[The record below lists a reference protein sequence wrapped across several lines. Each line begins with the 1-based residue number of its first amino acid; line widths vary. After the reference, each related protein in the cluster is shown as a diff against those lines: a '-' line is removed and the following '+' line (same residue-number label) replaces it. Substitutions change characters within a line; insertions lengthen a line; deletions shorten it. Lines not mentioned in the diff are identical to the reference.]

1 MPRVRSSSLRN
12 FVTRLERSEADQ
24 TIWIGEGRMEK
35 DAGREGEENVKFIS
49 RVESSSRIL
58 KYLIHLSLRKRSWKL
73 GDARDSLAS
82 STTSFRES
90 HGIFESITTSTRA
103 PRSYYIKFLFLSRS
117 EWLLFFFLEEEGLF
131 EGQRNFRNYGIAKKA
146 RTMILKRMN
155 SARNVHDRSSFRY
168 FVLILIPFFI
178 KIINDLCPWQYPML
192 E

>member
-1 MPRVRSSSLRN
+1 
-12 FVTRLERSEADQ
+12 
-24 TIWIGEGRMEK
+24 MEK

-131 EGQRNFRNYGIAKKA
+131 EGQKKTFE
-146 RTMILKRMN
+146 TMVLQKKRERWFWNEWTVREMFTIE
-155 SARNVHDRSSFRY
+155 AV
-168 FVLILIPFFI
+168 FVTSCWFHFL
-178 KIINDLCPWQYPML
+178 
-192 E
+192 